1 MVYDGAI
8 FSCFKLKK
16 DDESIEFEK
25 LFKDNLDSLNTHW
38 LWIKSLNESRKYSL
52 MQYSIFV
59 HAIIFLLI
67 AGFYRVQFIYNS
79 LKYLSE
85 ECFY

>member
-25 LFKDNLDSLNTHW
+25 LFKDNLDSLNTH
-38 LWIKSLNESRKYSL
+38 
-52 MQYSIFV
+52 
-59 HAIIFLLI
+59 
-67 AGFYRVQFIYNS
+67 
-79 LKYLSE
+79 
-85 ECFY
+85 